1 LVAKLLILHKKT
13 PEGED
18 LSLSDLRGKVVL
30 IDFWASWCGP
40 CRKENPHVV
49 KLYKK
54 YKDQGFEILSVS
66 LDKDKNRWIQAIEK
80 DGMNW
85 KHVSDLK
92 GWKNQA
98 AQTYSVKSIP
108 HTVLL
113 DAEGKI
119 IARNLR
125 SKALDRELEKV
136 FKEQNKP

>member
-1 LVAKLLILHKKT
+1 
-13 PEGED
+13 
-18 LSLSDLRGKVVL
+18 VVL

-49 KLYKK
+49 KLCEK
-54 YKDQGFEILSVS
+54 YKDQGFEIIGVS
-66 LDKDKNRWIQAIEK
+66 LDKDMKRWTQAIKK
-80 DGMNW
+80 DGLEW

-92 GWKNQA
+92 GWQNQV

-113 DAEGKI
+113 DAEGNI

-125 SKALDRELEKV
+125 SKALEGQLERI
-136 FKEQNKP
+136 FKDKKKP